1 MHTIFFSISG
11 KTPLGQPIPGC
22 NPQSPQSSPSQ
33 PSDDLIVAPGRSGS
47 HCCCSPQQFGF
58 CPNPRDYEGG
68 FVSFLN
74 LISFKKYIQ
83 FFRKFF
89 FNSFSWMQS
98 IQESTRMI
106 LLLMRVILVFEL

>member
-33 PSDDLIVAPGRSGS
+33 PSDALIEAPGRSGS

-68 FVSFLN
+68 FVSFSQFYFFQKNIYNYLKN
-74 LISFKKYIQ
+74 SSVTISAGC
-83 FFRKFF
+83 
-89 FNSFSWMQS
+89 NQS
-98 IQESTRMI
+98 KIEN
-106 LLLMRVILVFEL
+106 